1 MATHIEQVRVE
12 EVAVVSGWAKSKRRV
27 KRLTK
32 ALSQVV
38 SIDEDAIFKSK
49 DWPYFWPKK

>member
-1 MATHIEQVRVE
+1 MDIYIEDIKQE
-12 EVAVVSGWAKSKRRV
+12 KVAVAWGWTKIKHRV
-27 KRLTK
+27 RQLGK

-38 SIDEDAIFKSK
+38 SIDEDAVFKSK